1 MVLIVN
7 KGKSMSVIYKA
18 EIKFPSTETN
28 RDIILERQFSPFKQD
43 GKQLLLFPY
52 IPHRNSNSVFG
63 YNNRMLLIQGA
74 YKRQKADR
82 TGGSFGNGTAGHIR
96 FIYGTGFRCCQQIV
110 DSLIESGLHPLKT
123 PLLEQAAKTLK
134 RAMFI
139 SRFLPPDRSNRTASP

>member
-1 MVLIVN
+1 
-7 KGKSMSVIYKA
+7 MSVIYKA

-74 YKRQKADR
+74 YKRQKADH
-82 TGGSFGNGTAGHIR
+82 TGGGFGNGAAGHIR
-96 FIYGTGFRCCQQIV
+96 FIYETGVRCCQQIV

-123 PLLEQAAKTLK
+123 SLLEQAVQTL
-134 RAMFI
+134 AMSI
-139 SRFLPPDRSNRTASP
+139 SCFLPPDRSNRMASP